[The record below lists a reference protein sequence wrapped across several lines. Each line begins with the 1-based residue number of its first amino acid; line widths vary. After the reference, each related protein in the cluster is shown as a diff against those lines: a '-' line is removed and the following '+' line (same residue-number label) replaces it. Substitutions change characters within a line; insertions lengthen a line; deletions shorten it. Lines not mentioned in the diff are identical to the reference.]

1 MASKIIV
8 YDEETEE
15 DAASANSDFQAQM
28 LAYMQSMDWKLWEIL
43 KIQQKQEL
51 VSEAPMPP
59 PTVKPDSIIVSE
71 APMPPPTVKPDSIIV
86 DEDDT

>member
-1 MASKIIV
+1 MVSKIIV
-8 YDEETEE
+8 YDDDDEETTEE
-15 DAASANSDFQAQM
+15 AEPANLDFQTQM

-59 PTVKPDSIIVSE
+59 TVKPN
-71 APMPPPTVKPDSIIV
+71 SIIV